1 MFAYLIRRLP
11 SALVVLVL
19 ATVPI
24 FGVMRLAPGDP
35 AAILAGPDA
44 TPEVLAQ
51 TRHDLG
57 LDRPLVEQYF
67 SWLGGV
73 LRWDFATS
81 FVTGAEVSEI
91 VGRSLG
97 NTATLAFCALL
108 VALVLALP
116 LGIAQALAQRGWL
129 QLTLSGLNVV
139 MLAVPPY
146 VTGVILVFVFAI
158 TLRLLPPGSYVSL
171 FEDPVAALQFLTLP
185 SLCLALPVAA
195 VLARFLAASL
205 QRTVNEQHY
214 LAAQLRGITGARL
227 LVRHGL
233 PNSLGSVVTIL
244 GIQIGNLLGGAV
256 IVEGIFAWPGLGQA
270 LVQAAKSSDY
280 PIVQAILLLAVGVF
294 ILLQLL
300 SDVVNAAIDPR
311 VRERA

>member
-24 FGVMRLAPGDP
+24 FGVLRLAPGDP

-44 TPEVLAQ
+44 TPEVIAQ

-57 LDRPLVEQYF
+57 LDRPLIEQYF

-73 LRWDFATS
+73 LQWDFSTS

-97 NTATLAFCALL
+97 NTATLAFSALL

-116 LGIAQALAQRGWL
+116 LGIAQALARRGWV
-129 QLTLSGLNVV
+129 QLGLSGLNVV
-139 MLAVPPY
+139 MLAIPPY

-171 FEDPVAALQFLTLP
+171 FDDPGAALQFLIMP
-185 SLCLALPVAA
+185 SICLALPVAA

-205 QRTVNEQHY
+205 QRTINEQHY
-214 LAAQLRGITGARL
+214 LAARLRGITGARL
-227 LVRHGL
+227 LLRHGL
-233 PNSLGSVVTIL
+233 PNSLGSVITIL
-244 GIQIGNLLGGAV
+244 GIQIGHLLGGAI

-270 LVQAAKSSDY
+270 LVLAAKSSDY
-280 PIVQAILLLAVGVF
+280 PIVQAILLLAVAVF

-300 SDVVNAAIDPR
+300 SDVVTAAIDPR